1 MSALRSLSDGLRSL
15 FRREQVNREL
25 DEELKGFLEMAA
37 EEKVKQ
43 GMNRKDALRAVRL
56 ESGNLEVTKET
67 VRSAGWEFVLE
78 TCCQDLRYAFRT
90 LRKSPGFTATAIFTL
105 ALGIGANTAIFQLLD
120 DVRLRSLPVSAP
132 QSLALV
138 EIKGGN
144 HGFGVSNR
152 DTNLTYPL
160 FEQIR
165 AHQKAFSGVFAWSGS
180 DEVAVGQGSQQRKA
194 RVLWLTG
201 NTFAVL
207 GVPPIKGRLFTD
219 QDDRPDCGIQGVV
232 ISYGFWQSE
241 FGGRDSAIGSK
252 LLIQGHPAEVLGVTP
267 PDFFGFEV
275 GSNFDLAEPFCSVTA
290 FRPAA
295 SVLARRDLFWLTV
308 MGRLKPG
315 WSTEQASAHLD
326 AISPGLFEATEPS
339 AYSTKSQNTY
349 RAFRLAAYPAA
360 NGLSDLRETYDASL
374 LLLLGITGLVL
385 LIACANLTNL
395 MLVRAGARERE
406 MSVRLA
412 CGASRWRLVR
422 QLLTEGLLLAAG
434 GAFLGLYLARIF
446 GRSILWLLS
455 TERNVLELN
464 LALDWRALLF
474 TASIAVTTC
483 LVFGLAPAF
492 RSSRA
497 EPGDALKSGSRG
509 VTTGLE
515 RFSFQ
520 RILVVSQIAVSLV
533 LLVGAL
539 LFVRSFC
546 NLTTF
551 DPGFREKDILLAF
564 INLEPMHLT
573 DIEQYPTVI
582 RDLLAQIRSL
592 PGVES
597 AATSTHV
604 PLDGSSWTL
613 GLQIDSREGW
623 SKFTWVSPGYFET
636 MQIALLT
643 GRDFNDRDT
652 QASPHVAIVN
662 EAFVQKYLNGANP
675 IGRTFRSVVEPGY
688 PSTDYEIVGVVK
700 NTKYAGLREETPP
713 ESFGAASQFPAFGP
727 WFSIFLRS
735 SSPPSVVF
743 SALRAKINEL
753 NPEIRSDFS
762 VFRKDIENRLIR
774 ERMMALLS
782 GFFGALAGLLTM
794 IGLYGVISY
803 IVVTR
808 QNEIG
813 VRMALGASRG
823 NIVGMVLRQ
832 TVVLLA
838 LGTALGAASAV
849 AVTRGVSSLL
859 FGLQPDDPASFI
871 GASILLI
878 AVALIASFLPAR
890 RASRVDPMVAL
901 RYE

>member
-1 MSALRSLSDGLRSL
+1 MSLFRNFAAGLRSL
-15 FRREQVNREL
+15 FRKNQVDREF
-25 DEELKGFLEMAA
+25 DEELGAYLEMEAA
-37 EEKVKQ
+37 EKMRQ
-43 GMNRKDALRAVRL
+43 GVSRQDALREVRL
-56 ESGNLEVTKET
+56 ERGSLEGSKEV
-67 VRSAGWEFVLE
+67 VRSGGWEFFVE
-78 TCCQDLRYAFRT
+78 TCWQDLRYAFRT
-90 LRKSPGFTATAIFTL
+90 LRRSAGFTATGILTL

-120 DVRLRSLPVSAP
+120 AVRLQSLPVSAP

-144 HGFGVSNR
+144 HGFGISNR

-160 FEQIR
+160 FEQLR
-165 AHQKAFSGVFAWSGS
+165 AHQEAFSGVFAWSGG
-180 DEVAVGQGSQQRKA
+180 DEVAVGQGSQQRRA

-207 GVPPIKGRLFTD
+207 GVPPIRGRLFTD
-219 QDDRPDCGIQGVV
+219 EDDRRDCSIQGVV

-267 PDFFGFEV
+267 PDFFGLEV
-275 GSNFDLAEPFCSVTA
+275 GNNFDLAEPFCSVTA

-315 WSTEQASAHLD
+315 WSTDQASVQLD
-326 AISPGLFEATEPS
+326 AISPGLFEATEPDG
-339 AYSTKSQNTY
+339 YSTKSQGAY

-360 NGLSDLRETYDASL
+360 NGLSDLRKTYDASL
-374 LLLLGITGLVL
+374 LLLFGITGLVL
-385 LIACANLTNL
+385 LIACANLANL
-395 MLVRAGARERE
+395 MLVRAGTRERE
-406 MSVRLA
+406 MAVRLA

-434 GAFLGLYLARIF
+434 GAFLGLYLATIF

-464 LALDWRALLF
+464 LALDWRVLLF
-474 TASIAVTTC
+474 TASIAVMTC
-483 LVFGLAPAF
+483 LVFSLVPAF

-497 EPGDALKSGSRG
+497 KPGDALKSGSRG
-509 VTTGLE
+509 VTAGLE

-520 RILVVSQIAVSLV
+520 RVLVVSQIAISAV

-539 LFVRSFC
+539 LFVRSFR

-551 DPGFREKDILLAF
+551 DPGFREKGILLAF
-564 INLEPMHLT
+564 VNLEPMRLA
-573 DIEQYPTVI
+573 DVDQYPAVI
-582 RDLLAQIRSL
+582 RDLLAQVRSL
-592 PGVES
+592 PQVES

-613 GLQIDSREGW
+613 GLQIDGSEGW

-652 QASPHVAIVN
+652 QTSPHVAVVN
-662 EAFVQKYLNGANP
+662 EAFARTYLGGAHP
-675 IGRTFRSVVEPGY
+675 IGKTFRSVAEPGY
-688 PSTDYEIVGVVK
+688 PSTEYEIVGVVR

-713 ESFGAASQFPAFGP
+713 ECFGAASQFPAFGP
-727 WFSIFLRS
+727 WVSIFLRS
-735 SSPPSVVF
+735 SSPPSAVF
-743 SALRAKINEL
+743 SVLRAKLNEV
-753 NPEIRSDFS
+753 NPEIRSHFS
-762 VFRKDIENRLIR
+762 VFRKDIEGRLVR

-803 IVVTR
+803 VVLNR
-808 QNEIG
+808 RNEIG
-813 VRMALGASRG
+813 VRMALGASRVD
-823 NIVGMVLRQ
+823 IIGMVLRQ
-832 TVVLLA
+832 TILLLA
-838 LGTALGAASAV
+838 LGTVLGIALALAA
-849 AVTRGVSSLL
+849 TRGAGSLL
-859 FGLQPDDPASFI
+859 FGLRPHDPLTFAAA
-871 GASILLI
+871 GVLLI
-878 AVALIASFLPAR
+878 GVALIASFVPAL
-890 RASRVDPMVAL
+890 RASRVDPMEAL